1 MDDHLQLSACTCFNL
16 RKAARAITQ
25 HYDEALKPSGL
36 RATQFS
42 ILGVLAR
49 MTPAPLNRL
58 SDALVMDRTTLT
70 RNLRPL
76 VAKGL
81 IVIAA
86 DEDDRR
92 RRSVGLTG
100 KGAKALN
107 QALPLWRSVQE
118 QVIARLTPRRWQRLE
133 KDLGRAVEAAS
144 GG

>member
-1 MDDHLQLSACTCFNL
+1 MDDHLQPSACTCFNL

-25 HYDEALKPSGL
+25 RYDEALKPSGL

-42 ILGVLAR
+42 ILAVLAR

-81 IVIAA
+81 IVIAE

-100 KGAKALN
+100 KGEKALSK
-107 QALPLWRSVQE
+107 ALPLWRSVQE
-118 QVIARLTPRRWQRLE
+118 QVVARLTPKRWQRLE
-133 KDLGRAVEAAS
+133 KDLGHAVKAAS

>member
-133 KDLGRAVEAAS
+133 KDLGRAIEAAS
-144 GG
+144 GS